1 MFVDACLD
9 AFWDSLNTLPFLFL
23 AFLAMEA
30 LEHHC
35 GHMTNRF
42 LSRVG
47 KAGPGAGALLGL
59 VPQCGFSAAA
69 ANLYAGGLIS
79 LGTLLAVF
87 LATSDEAVLIF
98 LGHPHRAG
106 LIGSLLAVK
115 FFVGMAAGYGID
127 LLYRGKES
135 RKHISDLCKTC
146 GCHET
151 KGILRPALIHTGRIF
166 VWLFLISLA
175 LNLLLAAVG
184 TGNLAALLGRG
195 SRFQPFITGLIGLI
209 PNCGASVLLA
219 ELYLAGGISF
229 GAAIAG
235 LCSGA
240 GLGLAV
246 LFRMDGSKGECLKIL
261 LLLYGLAVLAGIILQ
276 EVLPFLMGF

>member
-9 AFWDSLNTLPFLFL
+9 AFWDSLKTLPFLFL

-69 ANLYAGGLIS
+69 ANLYAGG
-79 LGTLLAVF
+79 
-87 LATSDEAVLIF
+87 LIF

-276 EVLPFLMGF
+276 EVLPFLTGF

>member
-9 AFWDSLNTLPFLFL
+9 AFWDSLKTLPFLFL

-30 LEHHC
+30 LEHEY

-47 KAGPGAGALLGL
+47 KAGPAVGALLGL

-69 ANLYAGGLIS
+69 ANLYTGGLVS

-98 LGHPHRAG
+98 LGHPDRVG
-106 LIGSLLAVK
+106 LIGILLAVK
-115 FFVGMAAGYGID
+115 FVIGLAAGYGVD
-127 LLYRGKES
+127 LLYRGKEN
-135 RKHISDLCKTC
+135 RKQISDLCRSC
-146 GCHET
+146 GCHEG
-151 KGILRPALIHTGRIF
+151 KGILRPALNHTGRIF
-166 VWLFLISLA
+166 IWLFLISLV
-175 LNLLLAAVG
+175 LNLLLEAVG
-184 TGNLAALLGRG
+184 TGQLALLLGKG
-195 SRFQPFITGLIGLI
+195 SHFQPFLTGLIGLI

-246 LFRMDGSKGECLKIL
+246 LFGVDENRGECLKIL
-261 LLLYGLAVLAGIILQ
+261 LLLYGTAVAAGVLLQ
-276 EVLPFLMGF
+276 EVLPFPA